1 MQALNSAAEQAGAL
15 VSDIQ
20 TQINLVKD
28 RLSGLQSAVVLAS
41 APLGIAVTS
50 GEHLQMTSTR
60 NTMINAGQH
69 LDIGAMKNLSIT
81 VEKALGLFVHKEGAK
96 LVANQGDVEIQ
107 AQHNT
112 LALFA
117 KQQVTITS
125 SEDEIIITT
134 PKTLT
139 LNGGGSYLKL
149 SQSGIEHGS
158 AGDYIVK
165 APRYQVPM
173 SGASLN
179 TEVPV
184 FDKTSLELLPPETD
198 GNMSR

>member
-1 MQALNSAAEQAGAL
+1 MWRFRRSTTPWH
-15 VSDIQ
+15 SSPSS
-20 TQINLVKD
+20 
-28 RLSGLQSAVVLAS
+28 RL
-41 APLGIAVTS
+41 
-50 GEHLQMTSTR
+50 
-60 NTMINAGQH
+60 
-69 LDIGAMKNLSIT
+69 
-81 VEKALGLFVHKEGAK
+81 
-96 LVANQGDVEIQ
+96 
-107 AQHNT
+107 
-112 LALFA
+112 
-117 KQQVTITS
+117 ITS

-158 AGDYIVK
+158 SGDYIVK

-173 SGASLN
+173 SGVSLN

-198 GNMSR
+198 SNMSR